1 MTIKQYV
8 MKIFNKILILM
19 LLVGLN
25 SCNKGG
31 TVEVSQATIEKH
43 MERLSS
49 DEFLGRMPFTEGET
63 KTVKYL
69 SEEFAKLGLMPANGD
84 SYFQEVPMIE
94 IDGTPSEKMTITNGI
109 NKLELGF
116 YDDFVATSPRTDSQ
130 VILENSELV
139 FAGYGVVAPE
149 YNWNDYEGIDWEG
162 KTAVVLI
169 NDPGFQ
175 SGDTSLFNGNAMTY
189 YGRWTYKYEEAAR
202 QGADGIII
210 IHETEPA
217 SYGWGVVQSGW
228 TGPQLTLESNLPVTK
243 IESWIS
249 NGSAEKLFQMSALK
263 DKDYK
268 EMAQTR
274 GFKPVPMGLKVSLHI
289 SNKVKRDVSK
299 NVIAVLPGTDLKD
312 EYIIYSAH
320 WDHLGV
326 GRPVDND
333 SIYNGAID
341 NASGTA
347 SLFAI
352 AEAFKASKPS
362 KRSVVFFATTGE
374 EQGLLGSAYYA
385 ENPLFPP
392 EKTVADINMDALNV
406 WGPMKDLTIMGYGQS
421 ELDEYAR
428 TEAENMGRYILPDPH
443 PENGYF
449 YRADHFSFAKIGI
462 PALYAKGS
470 YEGMEISIE
479 KIKEL
484 DEYYETYMYHQP
496 LDEYDP
502 ETMDISG
509 VQFDAQLLFQLGYRL
524 SNEDYFP
531 KWNDKSEFKSV
542 RENN

>member
-1 MTIKQYV
+1 
-8 MKIFNKILILM
+8 MKVLYKILIL
-19 LLVGLN
+19 LSLVGIY
-25 SCNKGG
+25 SCGDAGNVK
-31 TVEVSQATIEKH
+31 VSQATIEKH

-63 KTVKYL
+63 KTVNYL
-69 SEEFAKLGLMPANGD
+69 GGEFAKLGLMPANGD

-94 IDGTPSEKMTITNGI
+94 IDGTPSEKMIITGGN
-109 NKLELGF
+109 NKLELNF
-116 YDDFVATSPRTDSQ
+116 YDDFVAVSPRTDSW
-130 VILENSELV
+130 VALENSELV

-149 YNWNDYEGIDWEG
+149 YNWNDYEGVDWKG

-169 NDPGFQ
+169 NDPGFR
-175 SGDTSLFNGNAMTY
+175 SGDTTLFNGNAMTY
-189 YGRWTYKYEEAAR
+189 YGRWTYKNEEAAR

-217 SYGWGVVQSGW
+217 AYGWSVVQSGW
-228 TGPQLTLESNLPVTK
+228 TGPQLTLESDLPVTK

-249 NGSAEKLFQMSALK
+249 NESAEKLFQMSALK
-263 DKDYK
+263 GKDYK
-268 EMAQTR
+268 KMAQTR
-274 GFKPVPMGLKVSLHI
+274 GFKPVSMGLKVSVQV
-289 SNKVKRDVSK
+289 SNKVKRDVSR

-320 WDHLGV
+320 WDHLGI
-326 GRPVDND
+326 GRPVNND

-352 AEAFKASKPS
+352 AEAFKASRPS
-362 KRSVVFFATTGE
+362 RRSIVFLATTGE

-392 EKTVADINMDALNV
+392 DKTVANINMDALNS

-421 ELDEYAR
+421 ELDQYAK
-428 TEAENMGRYILPDPH
+428 TEAEKMGRYILPDLH

-449 YRADHFSFAKIGI
+449 YRADHFNFAKIGI

-479 KIKEL
+479 KIREL
-484 DEYYETYMYHQP
+484 NEYYDTYMYHKP
-496 LDEYDP
+496 SDEYDR
-502 ETMDISG
+502 ETMDIG
-509 VQFDAQLLFQLGYRL
+509 GIQFDAQLFFQLGYRL

-531 KWNDKSEFKSV
+531 KWSDKSEFKAI
-542 RENN
+542 REGN